1 MPLAAKSWVIE
12 PNRRRDRLMNPT
24 TEFFQ
29 RDPALQLSAFTPI
42 CETSVL
48 RSPRIAPLFDIIPT

>member
-1 MPLAAKSWVIE
+1 
-12 PNRRRDRLMNPT
+12 MNPT

-29 RDPALQLSAFTPI
+29 RDRALQLSAFTPI
-42 CETSVL
+42 CKTSVL